1 MKLKPGQLPKD
12 HKRMNLNVEEDLHR
26 QFKVATEMEGKNMTV
41 VLTEFIEAYVQKH
54 LPASIRRKLKE

>member
-1 MKLKPGQLPKD
+1 
-12 HKRMNLNVEEDLHR
+12 MNLNVEEDLHR